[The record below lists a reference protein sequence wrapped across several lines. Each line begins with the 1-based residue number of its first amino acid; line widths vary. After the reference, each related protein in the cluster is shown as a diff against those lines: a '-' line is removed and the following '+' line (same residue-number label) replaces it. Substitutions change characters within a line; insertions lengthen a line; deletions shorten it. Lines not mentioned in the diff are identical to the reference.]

1 MYEELSLN
9 GFIKEIREVTSGPH
23 PRKFCFVLGAGA
35 SITSGIKS
43 AQELVNLWE
52 KELLERN
59 REKHLRWKQEL
70 NINDTNK
77 YSFYNQYYEERF
89 KRRPI
94 DGYNY
99 LEKLMER
106 AKPSIGHVM
115 LSYLLTQT
123 QNNVV
128 ITTNFD
134 HMIEEAITYYTRTLP
149 LVIEH
154 ETLAHYV
161 SAQPNKPMVIK
172 IHRELLFHPNRAEP
186 FGTLHE
192 NWKEALNKVFSEYH
206 PIFIGYAGN
215 DKSLINFL
223 LENVDKFLNNE
234 WKFPYWMFY
243 DTEEVSDTILKFL
256 DDTNGYL
263 IKHTGFDEVL
273 YLLAA
278 ELECKLPSKTM
289 FVSDAE
295 KRFQMLTNT
304 VDDFT
309 EKTATA
315 KAVMWNDY
323 QEIEKA
329 IQKVTSQTKLQSLY
343 RKAIMLSHAARYLE
357 ASEIMSKLVKL
368 DPENARYHS
377 GVATTL
383 HELERYEEALKE
395 AQLAVELEPDNA
407 KYHDILSR
415 MLYETKNYEEAL
427 KEAQKAVKL
436 DPENARYHDNF
447 RAALYQMELYEEAIK
462 EGQRAVELDPNNAK
476 YHNNLGNMLQEMKY
490 FDEAT
495 KEKQIAAEL
504 ESGARAT
511 ATKQPTVPVRPTMP
525 EPPVVPVMPIQPEP
539 PVVPV
544 MPIPPVAPT
553 HDISEFVPSEMKE
566 EVKQEQQELSEEDE
580 LKEAQKAVEAEPN
593 NASYHDNLGMILY
606 RMERFDEALSEKQK
620 AAELEPDNASY
631 HDSLGV
637 VLYKMKRFDDAIKEA
652 QKAVDLEP
660 DNANYHD
667 NLGVMFYKMKRFNEA
682 IKERQKAAELEP
694 DNASYHDNLGLML
707 FKVKRYDEAIK
718 EKQKAV
724 ELDPD
729 NAKYH
734 DNLGVMLFKL
744 KRYDEAVKEK
754 QKAAE
759 LDAENAGY
767 HSSLAIML
775 QKLKRYD
782 EAAKEAQKAVDLEPD
797 NASYHESLESIL
809 KDKK

>member
-172 IHRELLFHPNRAEP
+172 IHRELLFHPNKAEP

-357 ASEIMSKLVKL
+357 ASEIMSKL
-368 DPENARYHS
+368 
-377 GVATTL
+377 
-383 HELERYEEALKE
+383 
-395 AQLAVELEPDNA
+395 
-407 KYHDILSR
+407 
-415 MLYETKNYEEAL
+415 
-427 KEAQKAVKL
+427 VKL

-631 HDSLGV
+631 HD
-637 VLYKMKRFDDAIKEA
+637 
-652 QKAVDLEP
+652 
-660 DNANYHD
+660 
-667 NLGVMFYKMKRFNEA
+667 
-682 IKERQKAAELEP
+682 
-694 DNASYHDNLGLML
+694 NLGLML